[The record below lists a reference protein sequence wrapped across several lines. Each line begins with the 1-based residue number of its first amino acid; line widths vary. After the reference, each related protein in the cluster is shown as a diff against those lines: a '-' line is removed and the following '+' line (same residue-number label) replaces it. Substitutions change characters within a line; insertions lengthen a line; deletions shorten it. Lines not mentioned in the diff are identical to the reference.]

1 MTGTESSAYFLEHIR
16 FAYPGAAGRFTFELD
31 SLHVEPGSVLALV
44 GPNGAGKTTLLMLLA
59 LLLRPSEGR
68 VAFFG
73 RNAWESG
80 WAERPLA
87 RRDAV
92 LVTHHPYLFKGTVGD
107 NLAFGLKVRG
117 VPESEWP
124 SRMADA
130 LTLVELPGWEG
141 KQAAGLSAGQ
151 AQRIALARGLVLRP
165 KVLLL
170 DEPTANIEA
179 GLSLRIEAVIGEFVR
194 EIGTTVI
201 FSTHNTSQASR
212 LAGSILYLSE
222 GKQVPFSHENCFSGT
237 AATDSVRSWI
247 EPRPGIRIVFTGAR
261 RGHVTC
267 VINPAKIRL
276 EGEALTRDFD
286 TRLSAAETDPQKK
299 SGAPAAD
306 PASVNVFRGVVSR
319 LEMTEGGQALI
330 RIAGDLTFRAVCP
343 LTEVEEKRIALSR
356 PVLVRF
362 DPQDVEL
369 IGTPPA
375 ENTT

>member
-1 MTGTESSAYFLEHIR
+1 MTGTESAAYLLERVR
-16 FAYPGAAGRFTFELD
+16 FAYPGAAGRFAFEID
-31 SLHVEPGSVLALV
+31 SLRVEPGSVLALV

-59 LLLRPSEGR
+59 LLLRPSDGR

-73 RNAWESG
+73 RNVWEFESR
-80 WAERPLA
+80 ERPLT
-87 RRDAV
+87 RRNAV

-130 LTLVELPGWEG
+130 LALVELPGWEG

-151 AQRIALARGLVLRP
+151 VQRIALARALVLRP
-165 KVLLL
+165 KILLL

-222 GKQVPFSHENCFSGT
+222 GKRVPFSHENCFSGT
-237 AATDSVRSWI
+237 AANDGVKSWI
-247 EPRPGIRIVFTGAR
+247 EPRPGIRIVFAGAR

-267 VINPAKIRL
+267 VINPARIRI
-276 EGEALTRDFD
+276 EGEVAYR
-286 TRLSAAETDPQKK
+286 AGTDD
-299 SGAPAAD
+299 GT
-306 PASVNVFRGVVSR
+306 NVFRGTVSR
-319 LEMTEGGQALI
+319 LEMTEGGQALV

-343 LTEVEEKRIALSR
+343 LAEVEEKRIALSR

-369 IGTPPA
+369 IGAPPA
-375 ENTT
+375 ENKK